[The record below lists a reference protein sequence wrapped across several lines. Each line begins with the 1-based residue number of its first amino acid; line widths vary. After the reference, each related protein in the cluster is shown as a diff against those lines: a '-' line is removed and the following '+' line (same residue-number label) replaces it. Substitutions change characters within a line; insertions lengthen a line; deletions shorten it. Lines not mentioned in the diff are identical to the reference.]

1 MFIKPACSAQKQK
14 DINYLEPVDYIE
26 AFFSGSYAD
35 IVPLIVSH
43 LPFVY
48 RLHLFLERRRLH
60 RFIFEIFPPFFH
72 LLFRG
77 FGSTL
82 FRCPRRLLQDYL
94 FIPWVYF
101 SWTGDGDFEIISN
114 MILTLHLWKWWS
126 RSFCFSSFLP
136 LAAYEVG
143 EVGGD
148 EEVDFS
154 FLCFSLAFFLTTF
167 PWPCS
172 SSLFNGVSSLLI
184 CIPFFSEFCL
194 WLFRITFQ
202 HSSNSGQQSEY

>member
-77 FGSTL
+77 FRWPVFLPS
-82 FRCPRRLLQDYL
+82 FPSQERLEATWRLNL
-94 FIPWVYF
+94 V
-101 SWTGDGDFEIISN
+101 SCACHCLS
-114 MILTLHLWKWWS
+114 LV
-126 RSFCFSSFLP
+126 SFLTT
-136 LAAYEVG
+136 
-143 EVGGD
+143 
-148 EEVDFS
+148 
-154 FLCFSLAFFLTTF
+154 FLTTF
-167 PWPCS
+167 PWPSLCCS
-172 SSLFNGVSSLLI
+172 TDFLVADMRNILTESPWAHDL
-184 CIPFFSEFCL
+184 
-194 WLFRITFQ
+194 LFRIHMPFL
-202 HSSNSGQQSEY
+202 QQWDNWGCTSPDV